1 MMKRSEG
8 NIVYREISSGVKGR
22 QIAGLELVLKSKL
35 LKTVA
40 QYIFRKVYS
49 PSIFV
54 MMLAEFCFQKWRN
67 KE

>member
-1 MMKRSEG
+1 MMKRSEE

-22 QIAGLELVLKSKL
+22 QIAGFQVLKSKL

-40 QYIFRKVYS
+40 QYIFRKVHS

-54 MMLAEFCFQKWRN
+54 MMHAELCFQKLRN
-67 KE
+67 KK

>member
-1 MMKRSEG
+1 MMKRSEE

-22 QIAGLELVLKSKL
+22 HIAGVQVLKSKL

-40 QYIFRKVYS
+40 QYIFKKVYS

-54 MMLAEFCFQKWRN
+54 MMHAEFCFQKWRN

>member
-8 NIVYREISSGVKGR
+8 NICLPRDIKRSEGSSDCRV
-22 QIAGLELVLKSKL
+22 AVLKSKL

-54 MMLAEFCFQKWRN
+54 MMHAEFCFQKWRN